1 MIRAH
6 KITLKLNNKQKTYMA
21 KASGC
26 ARFAYNWALAEWQK
40 EYAAGKKPNEAAM
53 RRSLNAVKTTEFPWM
68 LEVTKCAPQMA
79 IKDLGKAFQNFFAK
93 RTGYPKFKKKGL
105 HDSFTLSNDQTK
117 ICGKRLRIP
126 NLGLVKMREELRFDG
141 KLLWVTV
148 SRSGNDW
155 CASVSVEIP
164 DATTI
169 QVNNAKVQSN
179 SVVGIDLGI
188 SQLATLSTGEVFANP
203 NALEKKLKTLRR
215 VSRGLSRKQK
225 GSRNRE
231 KSRRKLCDLHR
242 SISDLR
248 SDALHKMT
256 TSISKRFGVVCLEDL
271 NVRGMTKNKHLARR
285 LSDSSF
291 GEIGRQL
298 EYKTTSRGG
307 RVLFV
312 NAFFPSSKLC
322 HVCLAKNKSLTL
334 ADRTWQCSGCRTV
347 HDRDLNAALN
357 IRNHAV
363 SYTVAG
369 DARKACGEDG
379 SGSKAVKRPRVK
391 PASMKQ
397 ESSVELTQVGLGR
410 S

>member
-164 DATTI
+164 DAPTI
-169 QVNNAKVQSN
+169 PVNNAKVQSN

-231 KSRRKLCDLHR
+231 KSRRKLCELHR

-291 GEIGRQL
+291 GEIRRQL

-322 HVCLAKNKSLTL
+322 HVCLAKNESLTL
-334 ADRTWQCSGCRTV
+334 ADRTWQCSGCGTV

-379 SGSKAVKRPRVK
+379 SGSKAVKRPRAK
-391 PASMKQ
+391 PASKKQ

>member
-40 EYAAGKKPNEAAM
+40 EYAAGRKPNEAAM

-169 QVNNAKVQSN
+169 PVNNAKVQSN

-231 KSRRKLCDLHR
+231 KSRRKLCNLHR

-291 GEIGRQL
+291 GEIRRQL

-322 HVCLAKNKSLTL
+322 HVCLAKHESLTL
-334 ADRTWQCSGCRTV
+334 ADRTWQCSGCGTV